1 MKLEFLGHDERY
13 IVEQSLMTLFPLE
26 KPTYDAVQPGDE
38 AWCRLAAA
46 ETAADCQVTAELRY
60 HGYTAAGT
68 FASPLTGTDFEK
80 EGQRR
85 YAVAACFYL
94 AFLDLYPK
102 LPEAL
107 RAAEKLT
114 LPPWG
119 MLTGVR
125 PDKPITRALMEGKTP
140 EEAKQELKTRYFVPE
155 DRAAL
160 ALETGAV
167 GYQALKRLEK
177 RDIDLYVGIPF
188 CPTRCAYCSFVSQ
201 SVERSFSL
209 VEPYVKALIA
219 EIRSGGDMVR
229 SNRLRPRAFY
239 MGGGTPGILTP
250 DQMDAI
256 LTALEESFGLSA
268 CPEITVEIGRPD
280 TITAEKLAV
289 LKSHGVTRVC
299 VNPQTMEDHVLAA
312 IGRRHVSADTVRAIE
327 LVRAY
332 RFPHVNM
339 DLIAGLPQ
347 DTPEGFRR
355 SLDKCLEL
363 GADDITIHTLALKK
377 GSRILMEGL
386 SIPDGAAVQSML
398 DYAAPAL
405 RAAGFVPYYLYRQ
418 KYMSGSF
425 ENVGWSRPGGECWY
439 NVDIMSEL
447 CSILSFGAGGS
458 TKMVEPGTNH
468 IERVFNL
475 KYPKEYTERP
485 EKIQQNQAA
494 FAEFYQKYV
503 PET

>member
-1 MKLEFLGHDERY
+1 MKLQLIGHDERY
-13 IVEQSLMTLFPLE
+13 VGEQSLMALFPGELPEYAPIAPEDTDWAVLALE
-26 KPTYDAVQPGDE
+26 Q
-38 AWCRLAAA
+38 
-46 ETAADCQVTAELRY
+46 TAERGHVRVELTWR
-60 HGYTAAGT
+60 GKTARTCVAFT
-68 FASPLTGTDFEK
+68 PEGTDFDR

-85 YAVAACFYL
+85 HAIGRCFFLAAREVL
-94 AFLDLYPK
+94 GSA
-102 LPEAL
+102 
-107 RAAEKLT
+107 
-114 LPPWG
+114 PPWG

-125 PDKPITRALMEGKTP
+125 PDKPVTWALAAGTTALQALQMME
-140 EEAKQELKTRYFVPE
+140 EEYFVSP

-160 ALETGAV
+160 AVETGGVALRAARDLGKQDIAV
-167 GYQALKRLEK
+167 
-177 RDIDLYVGIPF
+177 YVGIPF

-201 SVERSFSL
+201 SVERSFALVPPYVDAL
-209 VEPYVKALIA
+209 VE
-219 EIRSGGDMVR
+219 EIRSGGKMVR
-229 SNRLRPRAFY
+229 ETGLRVRSFY
-239 MGGGTPGILTP
+239 MGGGTPTTLSAE
-250 DQMDAI
+250 QMDRV
-256 LTALEESFGLSA
+256 LTAFEEAFDRGH
-268 CPEITVEIGRPD
+268 CDEITVEAGRPD

-289 LKSHGVTRVC
+289 LKAHGVTRVS
-299 VNPQTMEDHVLAA
+299 VNPQTMEDHVLRA
-312 IGRRHVSADTVRAIE
+312 IGRRHTAADIEAAME
-327 LVRAY
+327 LVAGY
-332 RFPHVNM
+332 GFPHVNM
-339 DLIAGLPQ
+339 DLIAGLPA

-355 SLDKCLEL
+355 SLDRCLAF
-363 GADDITIHTLALKK
+363 GTDNVTVHTLALKK

-386 SIPDGAAVQSML
+386 SIPDGAAVQAML
-398 DYAAPAL
+398 DYAAPTL

>member
-26 KPTYDAVQPGDE
+26 KPTYDAVQPEDE
-38 AWCRLAAA
+38 AWCRLAAE
-46 ETAADCQVTAELRY
+46 ETAADCQVTAELHY
-60 HGYTAAGT
+60 HGYTAAWT

-140 EEAKQELKTRYFVPE
+140 EEAKRELKARYFVPE
-155 DRAAL
+155 ERAAL

-219 EIRSGGDMVR
+219 EIRAGGEMVR
-229 SNRLRPRAFY
+229 KNHLRPRTFY

-256 LTALEESFGLSA
+256 LTALEESFDLSA

-289 LKSHGVTRVC
+289 LKSHGVTRVS
-299 VNPQTMEDHVLAA
+299 VNPQTMEDKVLSA
-312 IGRRHVSADTVRAIE
+312 IGRRHTAAETEQAME

-332 RFPHVNM
+332 HFQDVNM
-339 DLIAGLPQ
+339 DLIAGLPE
-347 DTPEGFRR
+347 DTTDGFRR
-355 SLDKCLEL
+355 SLDKCLEM
-363 GADDITIHTLALKK
+363 GASNITVHTLALKK
-377 GSRILMEGL
+377 GSRILTEGL
-386 SIPDGAAVQSML
+386 RIPGAETVAEML
-398 DYAAPAL
+398 DYASPTL
-405 RAAGFVPYYLYRQ
+405 RTAGYRPYYLYRQ

-425 ENVGWSRPGGECWY
+425 ENIGWCRPGTAGLY
-439 NVDIMSEL
+439 NIYMMEEMH
-447 CSILSFGAGGS
+447 SIVSLGGGAM
-458 TKMVEPGTNH
+458 TKINLPDGRL
-468 IERVFNL
+468 ERFHN
-475 KYPKEYTERP
+475 PKFPQQYLERIDDVLAQ
-485 EKIQQNQAA
+485 KDAA
-494 FAEFYQKYV
+494 FRLL
-503 PET
+503 